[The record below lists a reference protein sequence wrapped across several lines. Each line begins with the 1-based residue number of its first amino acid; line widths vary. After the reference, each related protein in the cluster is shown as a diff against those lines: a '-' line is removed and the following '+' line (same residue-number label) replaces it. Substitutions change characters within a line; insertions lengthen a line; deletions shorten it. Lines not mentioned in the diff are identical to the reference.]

1 MKRWISIAVLCLF
14 VMPALFA
21 GISDTLAQADAMYD
35 DEQYI
40 EGFDFLE
47 DLVSSVS
54 SDGDK
59 AEVYWRMA
67 RLKLFS
73 TDDEERAGTD
83 KDTLLKM
90 FNEGRDLAI
99 KAIDL
104 KPSADAYYWKS
115 SNVGRWG
122 ETKGILDSLFKA
134 DPMKKDL
141 FKVVEYDKLYA
152 DAWYVFGRLH
162 MLLPGWPLS
171 FGNSVYAVSFT
182 RRAIDVYAGDDLK
195 FSYYQSLAENLWK
208 RNWKQKDRKGKI
220 KGETKNFNKKTKE
233 FEKIQFFEGS
243 LGYEYSPEYT
253 NKKLQDMSDHD
264 EALIILKWLNDEYD
278 AMATPSQGDTNTI
291 EEIAELLAE
300 WT

>member
-21 GISDTLAQADAMYD
+21 GVSDDIAQADAMYD

-40 EGFDFLE
+40 EGFEFL
-47 DLVSSVS
+47 DNLLPSIDG
-54 SDGDK
+54 DGDK
-59 AEVYWRMA
+59 AEVYWRLS
-67 RLKLFS
+67 RFKLFI
-73 TDDEERAGTD
+73 TDDEEREGTPNAE
-83 KDTLLKM
+83 LLKM
-90 FNEGRDLAI
+90 FVEGREFAE
-99 KAIDL
+99 KAIEL

-141 FKVVEYDKLYA
+141 YKVIEYDKNYA

-171 FGNSVYAVSFT
+171 FGNSIFAVSFT
-182 RRAIDVYAGDDLK
+182 RRAIDVYDGDDLK
-195 FSYYQSLAENLWK
+195 FSYYKSLAENLRK
-208 RNWKQKDRKGKI
+208 RNWKAKDRKNKI

-233 FEKIQFFEGS
+233 FEKMQYFEGS
-243 LGYEYSPEYT
+243 LGYDYSPVYT
-253 NKKLQDMSDHD
+253 DKELQDMSDH
-264 EALIILKWLNDEYD
+264 EESVIILNWLINEYD
-278 AMATPSQGDTNTI
+278 AMVSPSQGDTNTI
-291 EEIAELLAE
+291 EEIEELLAE